1 MNRFLLAPLLLSFIS
16 PVKANLDTEIGRQYN
31 KELGRLIAEVIEAA
45 KHMDKER
52 ICFLIPQAQMNID
65 TGWSYHRKAGFSYE
79 WLVEQREMMKKSYQK
94 FC

>member
-45 KHMDKER
+45 KHMDKESLMTLNNSDELR
-52 ICFLIPQAQMNID
+52 
-65 TGWSYHRKAGFSYE
+65 GSW
-79 WLVEQREMMKKSYQK
+79 EQQRGLDGIKG
-94 FC
+94 